1 MKNTKHLPLQISRRR
16 LALALLATCAAFT
29 THPVQA
35 QSDLSSGAVFS
46 RGPSFEQRDGKSLY
60 ENICQGCHMPDA
72 KGAVGA
78 GHYPALAGNTNLA
91 TPLYPAAIVLK
102 GLRSMPAFSDELDD
116 EQIAQ
121 VVNYVRSHF
130 GNKYKD
136 TITAAKVKSL
146 RPAK

>member
-1 MKNTKHLPLQISRRR
+1 MHPLIYPHCRRI
-16 LALALLATCAAFT
+16 ALAVLVAGTIA
-29 THPVQA
+29 HPALA
-35 QSDLSSGAVFS
+35 QSDLSSGTIFS
-46 RGPSFEQRDGKSLY
+46 RGNQFEQRNGKALY

-78 GHYPALAGNTNLA
+78 GQYPALAGNSKLS
-91 TPLYPAAIVLK
+91 TPLYPTVIVLK